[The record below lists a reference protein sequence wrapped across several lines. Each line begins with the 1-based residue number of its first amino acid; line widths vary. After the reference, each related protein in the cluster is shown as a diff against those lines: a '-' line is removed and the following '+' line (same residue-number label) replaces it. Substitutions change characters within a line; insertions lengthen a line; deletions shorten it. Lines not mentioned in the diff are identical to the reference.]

1 MSACNLCFTKINDM
15 KQDNKI
21 YIKGMVCQRCI
32 SYVKNQ
38 LESAG
43 IPFDE
48 ISLGEVTLSP
58 TAAVSDPLVI
68 GNKLSPLGFTLIED
82 KRTKLV
88 RDVKALIKELYSG
101 DFDFPNRFR
110 FSELLSQKLNKD
122 YDTINMTFA
131 SLENSTLEKYIID
144 YRIEKVKEYLVYT
157 NDTLA
162 DISFKLGFSSVA
174 HLSRQFK
181 QQTGI
186 NPSYFRQRR
195 DVA

>member
-1 MSACNLCFTKINDM
+1 
-15 KQDNKI
+15 
-21 YIKGMVCQRCI
+21 MVCQRCI
-32 SYVKNQ
+32 SSVKNQ

-43 IPFDE
+43 IELDD
-48 ISLGEVTLSP
+48 IRLGEVTLSSNA
-58 TAAVSDPLVI
+58 TILDPVFI
-68 GNKLSPLGFTLIED
+68 SNKLSLLGFTLLED

-88 RDVKALIKELYSG
+88 RDVKSVIRELYSG
-101 DFDFPNRFR
+101 EFDFPNQFR

-122 YDTINMTFA
+122 YDTISMTFA
-131 SLENSTLEKYIID
+131 SLEKTTLEKYIID

-157 NDTLA
+157 DDTLA

-195 DVA
+195 DIA